1 MEGAGVNIFR
11 TFLGVDGPEDGPV
24 ALLGLTP
31 ESMSESGIVRAL
43 QSRLAQI
50 AAHPEALSPEA
61 DEVRL
66 ALHAAAARLLDPS
79 SRRQAKGAAAEAE
92 REPTQLESAIVLTL
106 ASMGGWNKKSKE
118 RIGALAQ
125 AYGVPAADVVEL
137 AESLA
142 GRPHPA
148 RERPTPHVRPLTQ
161 GTAPGKVA
169 EAAAAVR
176 TLSARDDLEP
186 LPSEVDPGSRVVKNV
201 VVFGGAALLGT
212 AALIVLSVTMIAKK
226 PAAPAPP
233 TPAPAP
239 TPVAAEKRAATPEL
253 FPTRPREEKRAAAA
267 PAPAA
272 RVGDWDDV
280 LREASGAVEDLQKDP
295 EAAFARFEKVYGE
308 MGRKWRET
316 SPDGQVAGVDRLVE
330 FLYRAGSRPGVA
342 EKAVGVMV
350 VASAPLSGAG
360 ALNADQVLGSAWSA
374 GVLARVERERDLPSS
389 VRLRVQEALRGAFP
403 GSSGPGEA
411 TFRAGCVAALSAMPG
426 RIMPD
431 PAKSNDAEVKRAL
444 ESWRAWLDGVA
455 AVGGRDSPLYTRT
468 VLLALDALLTGGA
481 DPTQDKATF
490 ESIALLAT
498 SVSWRKDDE
507 SRRWL
512 LRWFEA
518 SGVTSSDL
526 YAVTAA
532 LAGRSGAEGVDTSMV
547 LSAAAGEGPRAEM
560 RDRYAAVWGMT
571 AGESRDVLVQR
582 WVDAAAGELQA
593 LDVSG
598 SSVLGLLEEAHQVAR
613 FNKAAAVLWA
623 GNVEDVS
630 DLMSPITR
638 TVTPP
643 TRQNQFVGTLIY
655 KGDSSGRVVP
665 GAEWVVRYL
674 GAGHRIPERRELIRG
689 VSFAPDAL
697 MAEVL
702 VQEACRGSPAQVR
715 GDAREVVLKH
725 AGEAAVVHALL
736 EFAPL
741 MPITR
746 ENAALVEEVTQ
757 AALPPLRHATWRVAV
772 RRALV
777 ERLLQLIAG
786 GSDLAQV
793 DRVSEGLAELYH
805 EPAPAAAS
813 ADGSEQAAP
822 AAPALEVAVVQHR
835 LKWLREAELLVPSN
849 REPLN
854 LAQVEQRR
862 RARMELAK
870 GRVQE
875 FQAEQLAVCELMAYV
890 CVAEHPARAGRA
902 AEVLAEL
909 TEERRG
915 SRHVF
920 EQLLAGE
927 RARMKL
933 WLLRMGGKRA

>member
-11 TFLGVDGPEDGPV
+11 KFLGIEGPEDGPV
-24 ALLGLTP
+24 AMLGLTAD
-31 ESMSESGIVRAL
+31 SMSESGIVRAL
-43 QSRLAQI
+43 QARLAQI
-50 AAHPEALSPEA
+50 ASHPEALTPEA

-79 SRRQAKGAAAEAE
+79 ARRQAKGAAAEAE
-92 REPTQLESAIVLTL
+92 REPTALESAIVLTL
-106 ASMGGWNKKSKE
+106 ASMGGWNKRSKE

-125 AYGVPAADVVEL
+125 AYGVPAEDVIEL

-142 GRPHPA
+142 GRPHAA
-148 RERPTPHVRPLTQ
+148 RERPTPYVRPLATD
-161 GTAPGKVA
+161 AKVA

-176 TLSARDDLEP
+176 TLSARDDFEP
-186 LPSEVDPGSRVVKNV
+186 LPEEADPGNRVVRNV
-201 VVFGGAALLGT
+201 VVFGGAALLGS
-212 AALIVLSVTMIAKK
+212 AALIVLSVTLFARK
-226 PAAPAPP
+226 PAAPSP
-233 TPAPAP
+233 PAPAP
-239 TPVAAEKRAATPEL
+239 APGPVAAEKKSSPEL
-253 FPTRPREEKRAAAA
+253 FPTRPREEKKAGAA
-267 PAPAA
+267 PAVPA

-280 LREASGAVEDLQKDP
+280 LREATGAVEDLQKDP
-295 EAAFARFEKVYGE
+295 EAALARFEKVYGE
-308 MGRKWRET
+308 MARKWRET
-316 SPDGQVAGVDRLVE
+316 SPDGQVAAVDRLVE
-330 FLYRAGSRPGVA
+330 FLYRAGAKPGVG
-342 EKAVGVMV
+342 EKAVAVIVM
-350 VASAPLSGAG
+350 ASAPLSGAG

-374 GVLARVERERDLPSS
+374 GVLARVERERDLPSP
-389 VRLRVQEALRGAFP
+389 VRLKVQEALRAAFP

-411 TFRAGCVAALSAMPG
+411 TFRAGCVAALAAMPG

-444 ESWRAWLDGVA
+444 ESWRAWLDGVS
-455 AVGGRDSPLYTRT
+455 AVGGRGSPLYTRT
-468 VLLALDALLTGGA
+468 TLLALDGLLTAGA
-481 DPTQDKATF
+481 DPLRDKATF

-498 SVSWRKDDE
+498 AVSWRKDDE

-518 SGVTSSDL
+518 ANVASSDL

-547 LSAAAGEGPRAEM
+547 LSSSAGEGPRAEM

-598 SSVLGLLEEAHQVAR
+598 SSILGLLEEAHQVAR
-613 FNKAAAVLWA
+613 FNKAAALLWA
-623 GNVEDVS
+623 GSVEDVS
-630 DLMSPITR
+630 DLMSPIAR
-638 TVTPP
+638 TVAPP
-643 TRQNQFVGTLIY
+643 VRQNQLYGTLIN
-655 KGDSSGRVVP
+655 KGQQAGQAAP
-665 GAEWVVRYL
+665 GADWVVRYL
-674 GAGHRIPERRELIRG
+674 GAGHRIPERRELIRE

-697 MAEVL
+697 VAEVL

-715 GDAREVVLKH
+715 GDAREVVLRH
-725 AGEAAVVHALL
+725 AHEAAVVHALL
-736 EFAPL
+736 EFAAL

-746 ENAALVEEVTQ
+746 DNALLVEEVTQ
-757 AALPPLRHATWRVAV
+757 TALPPLRHATWRVAV

-777 ERLLQLIAG
+777 ERLLQQIAG
-786 GSDLAQV
+786 GSELALV
-793 DRVSEGLAELYH
+793 DGVSGHLAELYH
-805 EPAPAAAS
+805 EPAPVPAS
-813 ADGSEQAAP
+813 ADGAEPAPQATP
-822 AAPALEVAVVQHR
+822 DIGVAVVQHR

-854 LAQVEQRR
+854 LAQMEQRR

-890 CVAEHPARAGRA
+890 CVAEHPARAERA
-902 AEVLAEL
+902 AVVLAEL

-915 SRHVF
+915 ARHVF